1 MPFDPSRVRAV
12 LFDLDGTLAD
22 TDDAYIRRASAWL
35 RRLRFL
41 FPGSD
46 PSRFLRRSLMLA
58 ETPLT
63 YLMGVPDWLGIDAPL
78 ARATDWLADRR
89 GPRTHAHFVLLE
101 GVQAMLPALG
111 ERYPLAIVTARGAR
125 MTNYF
130 VKQFGFETRFGALAS
145 SQTVARTKPYPDPVR
160 WAAQQLSV
168 PVDQCVM
175 IGDTTVDILAGKRA
189 GAQTIGVL
197 CGFGER
203 RELERAG
210 ADLIVEQTPEVAAL
224 LTSAAPPPPAPP
236 A

>member
-1 MPFDPSRVRAV
+1 MPFDPARVRAI

-22 TDDAYIRRASAWL
+22 TDDEYIRRAAALL

-41 FPGSD
+41 FPNGD
-46 PSRFLRRSLMLA
+46 PTRFLRRSLMLA

-63 YLMGVPDWLGIDAPL
+63 HLMGVPDWLGVDAPL
-78 ARATDWLADRR
+78 ARAGDWLADRR
-89 GPRTHAHFVLLE
+89 GPRTHAHFVLLD
-101 GVQAMLPALG
+101 GVEAMLAALG

-125 MTNYF
+125 MTSYF
-130 VKQFGFETRFGALAS
+130 VRQFGFEARFEALAS
-145 SQTVARTKPYPDPVR
+145 AQTVDRTKPYPHPVQ
-160 WAAQQLSV
+160 WAAQQLGV
-168 PVDQCVM
+168 RPEQCVM

-210 ADLIVEQTPEVAAL
+210 ADLIVARTPEVAAL
-224 LTSAAPPPPAPP
+224 LPGG
-236 A
+236 

>member
-1 MPFDPSRVRAV
+1 MPFDPSRIRAV

-22 TDDAYIRRASAWL
+22 TDDEYIRRAAALL

-41 FPGSD
+41 FPNGD
-46 PSRFLRRSLMLA
+46 PTRLLRRSLMLA

-78 ARATDWLADRR
+78 ARAGDWLADRR
-89 GPRTHAHFVLLE
+89 GPRTHAHFALLD
-101 GVQAMLPALG
+101 GVERMLAALS
-111 ERYPLAIVTARGAR
+111 ERYPLALVTARGAR

-130 VKQFGFETRFGALAS
+130 IKQFSLEAHFGALAS
-145 SQTVARTKPYPDPVR
+145 AQTVARTKPYPHPVR
-160 WAAQQLSV
+160 WAAEQLRV
-168 PVDQCVM
+168 PVEQCVM

-210 ADLIVEQTPEVAAL
+210 ADLIVDRTPQVADL
-224 LTSAAPPPPAPP
+224 LKRRVSE
-236 A
+236 

>member
-1 MPFDPSRVRAV
+1 MPFDSSRIRAV

-22 TDDAYIRRASAWL
+22 TDDEYIRRAAAWL

-41 FPGSD
+41 FPNGD
-46 PSRFLRRSLMLA
+46 PTRFLRRSLMLA

-63 YLMGVPDWLGIDAPL
+63 HLMGVPDWLGIDAPL

-89 GPRTHAHFVLLE
+89 GPRTHAHFVLLD
-101 GVQAMLPALG
+101 GVEAMLRALG

-130 VKQFGFETRFGALAS
+130 VRQFGFEARFGALAS
-145 SQTVARTKPYPDPVR
+145 AQTVARTKPYPHPVQ
-160 WAAQQLSV
+160 WAAQRLGV
-168 PVDQCVM
+168 PPEQCVM

-197 CGFGER
+197 CGFGQR

-210 ADLIVEQTPEVAAL
+210 ADLIVERTPEVAAL
-224 LTSAAPPPPAPP
+224 LTRV
-236 A
+236 